1 MSPSG
6 SPGATV
12 AVESACG
19 PGRGREAREVVMDL
33 TTGLEAVIILAG
45 LAGVAIGASV
55 VGVLWWVLS

>member
-1 MSPSG
+1 
-6 SPGATV
+6 
-12 AVESACG
+12 
-19 PGRGREAREVVMDL
+19 MDL